1 MSTIMSTQSKTDA
14 LVLVQALMAGTE
26 KHFPNGSF
34 TLGNA
39 TYTTASLV
47 QAFQALADALT
58 VLAAAHAST
67 RDAVTALREA
77 ETKVTPLVRDY
88 RNFLRATFSTANAQL
103 ADFGLAPPKAR
114 TPLSSEKRVAA
125 AAKMRATRAARGT
138 TSKKQKLAVKGDVT
152 GVLVTPVTSAG
163 ASSPPTAAPAVPAP
177 APTPG
182 APAPVASPPAAH

>member
-1 MSTIMSTQSKTDA
+1 MSTITSKQSKASA
-14 LVLVQALMAGTE
+14 LVSVQAVMAGTE

-47 QAFQALADALT
+47 QAFEVLSDALT
-58 VLAAAHAST
+58 VLAAAHATT
-67 RDAVTALREA
+67 RDAVTAVREA
-77 ETKVTPLVRDY
+77 ETKVAPLLRDY
-88 RNFLRATFSTANAQL
+88 QHFLRATFSTANAQL

-114 TPLSSEKRVAA
+114 SPLSSEKRVAA

-138 TSKKQKLAVKGDVT
+138 TSKKQKLAIKGDVT
-152 GVLVTPVTSAG
+152 GVLVTPI
-163 ASSPPTAAPAVPAP
+163 TAAPAPAP
-177 APTPG
+177 E